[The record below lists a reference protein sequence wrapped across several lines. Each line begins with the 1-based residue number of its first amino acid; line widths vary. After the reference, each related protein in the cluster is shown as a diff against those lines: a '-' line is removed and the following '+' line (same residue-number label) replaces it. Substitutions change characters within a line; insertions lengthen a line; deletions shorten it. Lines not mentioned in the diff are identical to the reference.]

1 MSDYTQMWSDLGLD
15 LTSHDALL
23 SLLGGA
29 YQDIFLSQKHRPEGM
44 KYFDFVMSEVHGLRI
59 KELMDAKAAGRKV
72 VGSYCVFVPEELILA
87 VDGVSVGLCAGAEF
101 NFEGAEE
108 VLPRNLCPLIKS
120 AFGFKRGLVCPY
132 VEASDIIVGEN
143 TCDGKKKAYEVLAP
157 MVKDLYIIDL
167 PQMKSEVGKMLLR
180 EEYLKFMEKL
190 EDSSGKRITDETL
203 KKGIEVANAK
213 RRAVKRLAELRRA
226 DPAPISGLDALL
238 VNQVFFYDD
247 PLRFTASTNALCDE
261 LEERVEKG
269 EGVFPKGTTRM
280 LISGCPMA
288 VPNWKVP
295 MIVETSGAVIVGE
308 ESCVGERGTQWLT
321 EDRGE
326 TVAELLDNITD
337 RYFKIDCA
345 VFTPNPSRTDHVKD
359 MFGRYNAQG
368 VIHYS
373 LQFCHPYLVESG
385 PAEAALEKAG
395 IPTLRLETD
404 YSQEDA
410 GQLKTRIE
418 AFRERIQT
426 G

>member
-1 MSDYTQMWSDLGLD
+1 MPDYREMWSHLGLD
-15 LTSHDALL
+15 LKSHDALL
-23 SLLGGA
+23 TTLGSA
-29 YQDIFLSQKHRPEGM
+29 YRDIFLSQKDRPEGM

-59 KELMDAKAAGRKV
+59 KELMDAKAEGRKV

-101 NFEGAEE
+101 NFEGAEA

-120 AFGFKRGLVCPY
+120 AFGFKLGRVCPY

-157 MVKDLYIIDL
+157 MVKDLFVIDL
-167 PQMKSEVGKMLLR
+167 PQMKSDVGKHLLGG
-180 EEYLKFMEKL
+180 EYRKFMKKL
-190 EDSSGKRITDETL
+190 EDASGKKITVETL
-203 KKGIEVANAK
+203 KKGIEMTNAK
-213 RRAVKRLAELRRA
+213 RKAVKRLADFRKA

-247 PLRFTASTNALCDE
+247 PVRFTASVNTLCDE
-261 LEERVEKG
+261 LEGRVKDSK
-269 EGVFPKGTTRM
+269 GVFPKKTTRV

-295 MIVETSGAVIVGE
+295 TIVETSGAVIVGE

-321 EDRGE
+321 DDKGE
-326 TVAELLDNITD
+326 TVDELLGAITE

-345 VFTPNPSRTDHVKD
+345 VFTPNPSRIDHIKD
-359 MFGRYNAQG
+359 MYKRYNAQG

-373 LQFCHPYLVESG
+373 LQFCHPYTVESG
-385 PAEAALEKAG
+385 PVEADLEKAG
-395 IPTLRLETD
+395 IPVLRLETD
-404 YSQEDA
+404 YSQEDT
-410 GQLKTRIE
+410 GQIKTRVE
-418 AFRERIQT
+418 AFRERIEAR
-426 G
+426 